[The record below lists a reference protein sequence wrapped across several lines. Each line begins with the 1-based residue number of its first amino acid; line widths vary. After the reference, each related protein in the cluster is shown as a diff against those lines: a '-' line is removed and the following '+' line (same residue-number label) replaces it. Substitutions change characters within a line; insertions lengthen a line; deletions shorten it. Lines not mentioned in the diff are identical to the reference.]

1 MDEIMQFGR
10 RIPEYYDTMYLDG
23 YTPYEILHAAS
34 RQLYQQHQE
43 KKEVEQNIII
53 PTIRFNTVVKII

>member
-1 MDEIMQFGR
+1 MDEMMQFGR

-23 YTPYEILHAAS
+23 YTPYEILHATS
-34 RQLYQQHQE
+34 RQLYQQNQE

-53 PTIRFNTVVKII
+53 PTIRFNTVVKIK

>member
-1 MDEIMQFGR
+1 MDEMMQFGR
-10 RIPEYYDTMYLDG
+10 CIPEYYDTMYLDG

-43 KKEVEQNIII
+43 KKGVEQNIII